1 LTVSVVEEHAAPLLI
16 PTGAQERTMKLN
28 TLVWSFAGAMLFVVG
43 VATGQLAQPSTDSPQ
58 RVEQKRTDL
67 TGAPGMEVIASVAE
81 YKPGDSI
88 GLHTHHGVEAAY
100 VLQGSSVQ
108 LPGKDPM
115 TLPTGATLLN
125 LRDVKHAGFKV
136 VGDTSL
142 KLFTVH
148 VVDKGRPLYDYTQ

>member
-1 LTVSVVEEHAAPLLI
+1 
-16 PTGAQERTMKLN
+16 MKVN
-28 TLVWSFAGAMLFVVG
+28 TLVWSLAGVLLFGGGVVTG
-43 VATGQLAQPSTDSPQ
+43 LVAQTSSDSPQ

-67 TGAPGMEVIASVAE
+67 SGAPGMEVIASVAE

-88 GLHTHHGVEAAY
+88 GLHSHHGVEAAY
-100 VLQGSSVQ
+100 VLQGASVQ

-115 TLPTGATLLN
+115 ALATGATVLN
-125 LRDVKHAGFKV
+125 LRDVKHGGYKV

-148 VVDKGRPLYDYTQ
+148 IVDKGKPLYDYAP

>member
-1 LTVSVVEEHAAPLLI
+1 M
-16 PTGAQERTMKLN
+16 RLN
-28 TLVWSFAGAMLFVVG
+28 TLVLFLAGVFLFSIG
-43 VATGQLAQPSTDSPQ
+43 VATGQLAQTSTDSPQ

-67 TGAPGMEVIASVAE
+67 TGARGMEVIASVAE

-88 GLHTHHGVEAAY
+88 RLHIHHGVEAAY
-100 VLQGSSVQ
+100 VLQGASVQ

-115 TLPTGATLLN
+115 ALATGTTILN

-148 VVDKGRPLYDYTQ
+148 IVDKGKPLYDYLQ